1 MNKRTQPKCF
11 LLDWAGSD
19 AKVAEGCIISS
30 DSGELVNNCRLGHT
44 DVKVLID
51 TAFEPEALL
60 WRPAANM
67 FTIEKA
73 VGHMIAWP
81 AAMCVSVEEDL
92 QQEDI
97 AGQVKFIIQSHS
109 HI

>member
-1 MNKRTQPKCF
+1 M
-11 LLDWAGSD
+11 
-19 AKVAEGCIISS
+19 
-30 DSGELVNNCRLGHT
+30 NNCRLGHT

-51 TAFEPEALL
+51 TAFEPEAFL

-81 AAMCVSVEEDL
+81 AAMCVSLEEDL
-92 QQEDI
+92 QPEDN
-97 AGQVKFIIQSHS
+97 ACQVKFIIQSHS

>member
-1 MNKRTQPKCF
+1 
-11 LLDWAGSD
+11 
-19 AKVAEGCIISS
+19 
-30 DSGELVNNCRLGHT
+30 
-44 DVKVLID
+44 LID

>member
-1 MNKRTQPKCF
+1 VNKRTQPKCF
-11 LLDWAGSD
+11 LLDWDGSD

-30 DSGELVNNCRLGHT
+30 DPGELVNDFRLGPT

-51 TAFEPEALL
+51 TAIEPEAFL

-81 AAMCVSVEEDL
+81 AAMCVSLEEDL

-97 AGQVKFIIQSHS
+97 AGHVKFIIQSHS

>member
-19 AKVAEGCIISS
+19 AKVAKGCIISS
-30 DSGELVNNCRLGHT
+30 DPDELVNDCRLGPT
-44 DVKVLID
+44 DVKFLID
-51 TAFEPEALL
+51 TAIEPEAFL

-97 AGQVKFIIQSHS
+97 ACQVKFIIQSHS